1 MLSFFRYLKGYVFVY
16 LYGFSPERFLN
27 LCNHHHIKVWKVH
40 PYQDGYQFY
49 ISVRDLFQTK
59 EFLKKTKTKVV
70 IRKKLGLPFWLF
82 RYRKRKVFAIC
93 LAVCFIS
100 LFMTTR
106 FIWSFSIDGNRTMT
120 EDIFVDFLRQEN
132 ISYGTPAYQIDT
144 DALEKKLRD
153 QFSYITWASFQ
164 VDGTRL
170 CLTVKENQT
179 TNEQTTDQTDEKHP
193 FDLCASVDGTV
204 KNMVTRNGTPMV
216 KIGDAVK
223 AGDVLISGLIFVYND
238 DETVKTI
245 HQTQADGDISIE
257 YEMLYQDGMDY
268 HQQKKIYT
276 GRSYKRPVVGWKDKE
291 FGFSFHDP
299 YEHGDIFTQ
308 KYIFSPEIY
317 QMFPVYIGYEK
328 YQEYTMTEEILNK
341 DTALCRLDERFCNFC
356 KSLNQKGIQI
366 IKKDVTIN
374 YKKDRVDISVNL
386 TVLMSDGVETPILS
400 QIETGE

>member
-1 MLSFFRYLKGYVFVY
+1 
-16 LYGFSPERFLN
+16 
-27 LCNHHHIKVWKVH
+27 
-40 PYQDGYQFY
+40 
-49 ISVRDLFQTK
+49 
-59 EFLKKTKTKVV
+59 
-70 IRKKLGLPFWLF
+70 
-82 RYRKRKVFAIC
+82 
-93 LAVCFIS
+93 
-100 LFMTTR
+100 
-106 FIWSFSIDGNRTMT
+106 MT

-268 HQQKKIYT
+268 HQQKRFIPEGLTK
-276 GRSYKRPVVGWKDKE
+276 GR
-291 FGFSFHDP
+291 
-299 YEHGDIFTQ
+299 
-308 KYIFSPEIY
+308 
-317 QMFPVYIGYEK
+317 
-328 YQEYTMTEEILNK
+328 
-341 DTALCRLDERFCNFC
+341 
-356 KSLNQKGIQI
+356 
-366 IKKDVTIN
+366 
-374 YKKDRVDISVNL
+374 
-386 TVLMSDGVETPILS
+386 
-400 QIETGE
+400 